1 MMYIIIIKLI
11 LLSIGS
17 AHVSLNPDILQLDCP
32 VRSIALG
39 DADGIEKIDIC
50 VLGMADGRI
59 LVARLPL
66 PIVRAIDIA
75 APLISAPTTAVSDDS
90 SRLGFGSSS
99 HRHKGGILDHDGGE
113 IGRRRDMTINHSTN
127 SRNNNNNKHD
137 NSNDSSSDA
146 SVISILEANK
156 DMTITYGD
164 DASVAEQLDEK
175 SCFQFD
181 IHVGPVNGVVISPN
195 GMWIFSAGDDGV
207 IFMFAT
213 SKRGLDITQIN
224 DGLEN
229 RFHLMDRLRLTNL
242 HTQLSD
248 SMNLV
253 DMNEKEFEIKMNS
266 MIDEKNKIIHDLQ
279 VKTLKDLKHRDETI
293 LQCRNDY
300 LKLKASVNSEM
311 AAIQREC
318 EATIHDV
325 ELTYEQKLSQET
337 LYLDKLKQAYD
348 EFVIHSRLD
357 LSEVQRKTDQRI
369 EEIEFDRDEAFA
381 EVEKQKTVL
390 LQYYDYIQVRND
402 ELFESLEDQ
411 QVEER

>member
-1 MMYIIIIKLI
+1 M
-11 LLSIGS
+11 
-17 AHVSLNPDILQLDCP
+17 NPDILQLDCP

-59 LVARLPL
+59 LIARLPL
-66 PIVRAIDIA
+66 PIVRAIDITS
-75 APLISAPTTAVSDDS
+75 PLISAPNTAISDDT

-99 HRHKGGILDHDGGE
+99 HRHKGGILDQDGGE
-113 IGRRRDMTINHSTN
+113 IGRRRDMAINHSTN
-127 SRNNNNNKHD
+127 SRINNKHD
-137 NSNDSSSDA
+137 NNSNESSTDA
-146 SVISILEANK
+146 SVMSILEANNK
-156 DMTITYGD
+156 DTTTITYGD
-164 DASVAEQLDEK
+164 ASGAEHLDEK

-213 SKRGLDITQIN
+213 NKRGLDMIQIN
-224 DGLEN
+224 EGLEN
-229 RFHLMDRLRLTNL
+229 RFHLMDRLRLKNL

-248 SMNLV
+248 SINLV

-266 MIDEKNKIIHDLQ
+266 MIDEKNKVIHDQQ

-357 LSEVQRKTDQRI
+357 LNEVQRKTDERI
-369 EEIEFDRDEAFA
+369 EAIELDRDEAFS

-402 ELFESLEDQ
+402 EIFESLEDQ

>member
-1 MMYIIIIKLI
+1 M
-11 LLSIGS
+11 
-17 AHVSLNPDILQLDCP
+17 QLDCP

-50 VLGMADGRI
+50 VLGMVDGRI
-59 LVARLPL
+59 LIARLPL
-66 PIVRAIDIA
+66 PIVRAIDITV
-75 APLISAPTTAVSDDS
+75 PLISAPNTALSDDSS

-99 HRHKGGILDHDGGE
+99 HRHKGGILDQDGGE
-113 IGRRRDMTINHSTN
+113 IGRRRDMAINHSTN
-127 SRNNNNNKHD
+127 SRINNKHD
-137 NSNDSSSDA
+137 SNNNDSSTEA
-146 SVISILEANK
+146 SVMSIQETNK
-156 DMTITYGD
+156 DTAMTYEN
-164 DASVAEQLDEK
+164 ASGAEQLDEK

-229 RFHLMDRLRLTNL
+229 RFHLMDRLRLKNL

-266 MIDEKNKIIHDLQ
+266 MIDEKNKVIHDQQ

-300 LKLKASVNSEM
+300 LKLKASVNSDM

-357 LSEVQRKTDQRI
+357 LNEVQRKTDQRI
-369 EEIEFDRDEAFA
+369 EAIEFDRDEAFS

>member
-1 MMYIIIIKLI
+1 M
-11 LLSIGS
+11 
-17 AHVSLNPDILQLDCP
+17 NPDILQLDCP

-59 LVARLPL
+59 LIARLPL
-66 PIVRAIDIA
+66 PIVRAIDITS
-75 APLISAPTTAVSDDS
+75 PLISAPNTALSDDT

-99 HRHKGGILDHDGGE
+99 HRHKGGILDQDGGE
-113 IGRRRDMTINHSTN
+113 IGRRRDMAINHSTN
-127 SRNNNNNKHD
+127 SRINNKHD
-137 NSNDSSSDA
+137 NNSNDSSTDA
-146 SVISILEANK
+146 SVMSILEANNK
-156 DMTITYGD
+156 DTTTTITYGD
-164 DASVAEQLDEK
+164 ASGAEHLDEK

-213 SKRGLDITQIN
+213 NKRGLDMIQIN
-224 DGLEN
+224 EGLEN
-229 RFHLMDRLRLTNL
+229 RFHLMDRLRLKNL

-248 SMNLV
+248 SINLV
-253 DMNEKEFEIKMNS
+253 DMNEKEFEIKMIS
-266 MIDEKNKIIHDLQ
+266 MIDEKNKVIHDQQ

-357 LSEVQRKTDQRI
+357 LNEVQRKTDERI
-369 EEIEFDRDEAFA
+369 EAIELDRDEAFS

-402 ELFESLEDQ
+402 EIFESLEDQ

>member
-1 MMYIIIIKLI
+1 M
-11 LLSIGS
+11 
-17 AHVSLNPDILQLDCP
+17 NPDILQLDCP

-59 LVARLPL
+59 LIARLPL
-66 PIVRAIDIA
+66 PIVRAIDITS
-75 APLISAPTTAVSDDS
+75 PLISAPNTALSDDT

-99 HRHKGGILDHDGGE
+99 HRHKGGILDQDGGE
-113 IGRRRDMTINHSTN
+113 IGRRRDIAINHSTN
-127 SRNNNNNKHD
+127 SRINNKHD
-137 NSNDSSSDA
+137 NNSNDSSTDA
-146 SVISILEANK
+146 SVMSILEANNK
-156 DMTITYGD
+156 DTTTITYGD
-164 DASVAEQLDEK
+164 ASGAEHLDEK

-213 SKRGLDITQIN
+213 NKRGLDMIQIN
-224 DGLEN
+224 EGLEN
-229 RFHLMDRLRLTNL
+229 RFHLMDRLRLKNL

-248 SMNLV
+248 SINLV
-253 DMNEKEFEIKMNS
+253 DMNEKEFEIKMIS
-266 MIDEKNKIIHDLQ
+266 MIDEKNKVIHDQQ

-357 LSEVQRKTDQRI
+357 LNEVQRKTDERI
-369 EEIEFDRDEAFA
+369 EAIELDRDEAFS

-402 ELFESLEDQ
+402 EIFESLEDQ